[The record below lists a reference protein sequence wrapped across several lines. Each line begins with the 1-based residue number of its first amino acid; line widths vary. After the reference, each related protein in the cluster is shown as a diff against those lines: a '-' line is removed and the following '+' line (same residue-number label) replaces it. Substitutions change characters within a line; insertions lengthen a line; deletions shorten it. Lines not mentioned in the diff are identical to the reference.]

1 MPDLLVDVEGGV
13 ATVTMNRPEARNALS
28 DEMRSLLCDWMH
40 RLELDDEVKVVVLE
54 GAGDHFMAGGDV
66 KGMVSAIEREPAE
79 IEQHFNLRIHDLHP
93 IFYAMRRMAKPIIA
107 KVRGAAAGAGVSF
120 ALGCDLVVASEDAF
134 FVLAYVN
141 IGTTPDGSST
151 FQLPRNM
158 TIKQAMEMTLLGDR
172 VSARR
177 AYEIGYVNSVVPAD
191 ALDAEVAG
199 LAHRLASG
207 PTFVLGQAKRLLY
220 ASLGNQWET
229 QLQAEAESF
238 ARCAAR
244 GDFREGVTAFV
255 EKRKPR
261 FTGG

>member
-1 MPDLLVDVEGGV
+1 MADVEVTIERGV

-28 DEMRSLLCDWMH
+28 MEMRSLLCDWMH
-40 RLELDDEVKVVVLE
+40 RLELDDAVKVVVLE

-66 KGMVSAIEREPAE
+66 KGMVDALDKPPAE
-79 IEQHFNLRIHDLHP
+79 IEQYFNLRIHDLHP
-93 IFYAMRRMAKPIIA
+93 IVFAMRRMAKPIVA

-120 ALGCDLVVASEDAF
+120 ALACDLIVASDDAF

-172 VSARR
+172 VSAER
-177 AYEIGYVNSVVPAD
+177 AREIGYVNFVAPASE
-191 ALDAEVAG
+191 LDAKTAEIVE
-199 LAHRLASG
+199 RLRSG
-207 PTFVLGQAKRLLY
+207 PTYVYGQAKRLLY
-220 ASLGNQWET
+220 GSLDNQFET

-238 ARCAAR
+238 AKCAAR
-244 GDFREGVTAFV
+244 ADFKEGVTAFV
-255 EKRKPR
+255 EKRKAR
-261 FTGG
+261 FTGA

>member
-1 MPDLLVDVEGGV
+1 MPDLEVTIDDGV

-28 DEMRSLLCDWMH
+28 MEMRSLLCDWMH
-40 RLELDDEVKVVVLE
+40 RLELDESVRVVVLE

-66 KGMVSAIEREPAE
+66 KGMVDAIAGEPAE
-79 IEQHFNLRIHDLHP
+79 IQHHFNLRIHDLHP
-93 IFYAMRRMAKPIIA
+93 ILFAMRRMQKPIIG

-120 ALGCDLVVASEDAF
+120 ALACDLLVASDDAF

-141 IGTTPDGSST
+141 IGTSPDGSST
-151 FQLPRNM
+151 YQLPSHM

-172 VSARR
+172 FPAQR
-177 AYEIGYVNSVVPAD
+177 AHEMGFVNFVVPA
-191 ALDAEVAG
+191 AELDAKTAEIAQ
-199 LAHRLASG
+199 RLRCG
-207 PTFVLGQAKRLLY
+207 PTFVYGQAKKLLY
-220 ASLGNQWET
+220 GSLDKQWEA

-238 ARCAAR
+238 AQCAAR
-244 GDFREGVTAFV
+244 GDFAEGVNAFV